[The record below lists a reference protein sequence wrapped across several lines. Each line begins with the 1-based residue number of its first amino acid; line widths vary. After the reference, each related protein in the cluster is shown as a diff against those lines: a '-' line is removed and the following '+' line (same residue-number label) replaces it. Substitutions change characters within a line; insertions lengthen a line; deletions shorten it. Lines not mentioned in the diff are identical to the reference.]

1 MKELFFSL
9 LFAAFSMSL
18 AAQSYSRVRISLA
31 NEDLTKLAALGIE
44 ADHGMLEK
52 GRSLVTDLSSE
63 EIDLVRTAG
72 FECEVVIEDVKK
84 WYVEQNQQPIAPQ
97 SKVISPCAAT
107 VKKKRSYPTPSN
119 YTVGSMGGYPT
130 YAEILGEL
138 DEMQQKYPH
147 LITTRTPISD
157 TILTHEQ
164 RQVWSVKISDFPLL
178 EEQEPE
184 ALYTALHHSRE
195 PVSVTQMLFF
205 MWYLLEN
212 YDSKP
217 EIKYLVDHTALY
229 FIPCLNPD
237 GYLYNEQTDPLGGGL
252 WRKNRR
258 LNSNGTYGVDLNR
271 NYGFQWGVDDVGS
284 SPNPNSAVYRGPGP
298 FSEPETRMV
307 RDFCNAR
314 QFKLALNYHAFGNLL
329 IYPWS
334 YSDAVADPSLPYLGG
349 LLVKE
354 NGFRQGTPTQ
364 TVGYNVNGSSDDWM
378 FEALSA
384 LSYTPETGPGSFGF
398 WPPADTIDGLNKAT
412 QWSNLALGWS
422 LLRLGIATDL
432 SGEELQS
439 GINVLPVQLQR
450 FGFES
455 GEVEVAL
462 SVLSSEVVSV
472 SPASIPVDLA
482 FGQDT
487 VVYFTVEMAANAPSN
502 TLIPVEIAVDNGG
515 FTLRDTVEK
524 VLVDGTRVSLYSE
537 SFETASNWTGD
548 WGITSEYF
556 VSPPT
561 SFTDSPFSDYPN
573 NSEISTVL
581 TAPITVP
588 EGVLRPRVEMEARW
602 EIEANYDWL
611 VIEAIDIQTGA
622 ATPLCGRFSHLGS
635 PFQPP
640 STPLWDGVQNQWVKE
655 SLVLDDF
662 IGKTIQ
668 LRFTLY
674 SDAEIMA
681 DGFYFD
687 DLELTAVTSA
697 SAYQLPLGTASSFHI
712 QPNPVGDVLTV
723 VMQGRTEQGKFIIF
737 NSVGQEVYSST
748 SFAEGA
754 SSITVSTSSWPAG
767 IYFYQWRGASSNIS
781 SARGIFLKK

>member
-1 MKELFFSL
+1 
-9 LFAAFSMSL
+9 
-18 AAQSYSRVRISLA
+18 
-31 NEDLTKLAALGIE
+31 
-44 ADHGMLEK
+44 
-52 GRSLVTDLSSE
+52 
-63 EIDLVRTAG
+63 
-72 FECEVVIEDVKK
+72 
-84 WYVEQNQQPIAPQ
+84 
-97 SKVISPCAAT
+97 
-107 VKKKRSYPTPSN
+107 
-119 YTVGSMGGYPT
+119 
-130 YAEILGEL
+130 
-138 DEMQQKYPH
+138 
-147 LITTRTPISD
+147 
-157 TILTHEQ
+157 
-164 RQVWSVKISDFPLL
+164 
-178 EEQEPE
+178 
-184 ALYTALHHSRE
+184 
-195 PVSVTQMLFF
+195 
-205 MWYLLEN
+205 
-212 YDSKP
+212 
-217 EIKYLVDHTALY
+217 
-229 FIPCLNPD
+229 
-237 GYLYNEQTDPLGGGL
+237 
-252 WRKNRR
+252 
-258 LNSNGTYGVDLNR
+258 
-271 NYGFQWGVDDVGS
+271 
-284 SPNPNSAVYRGPGP
+284 
-298 FSEPETRMV
+298 
-307 RDFCNAR
+307 
-314 QFKLALNYHAFGNLL
+314 
-329 IYPWS
+329 
-334 YSDAVADPSLPYLGG
+334 
-349 LLVKE
+349 
-354 NGFRQGTPTQ
+354 
-364 TVGYNVNGSSDDWM
+364 
-378 FEALSA
+378 
-384 LSYTPETGPGSFGF
+384 
-398 WPPADTIDGLNKAT
+398 
-412 QWSNLALGWS
+412 
-422 LLRLGIATDL
+422 
-432 SGEELQS
+432 
-439 GINVLPVQLQR
+439 
-450 FGFES
+450 
-455 GEVEVAL
+455 
-462 SVLSSEVVSV
+462 
-472 SPASIPVDLA
+472 
-482 FGQDT
+482 
-487 VVYFTVEMAANAPSN
+487 MAANAPSN